1 LTGLKISNQSDI
13 ANLYQSIK
21 RIDEGGSIDAAVEK
35 FDTIKR
41 GFLFLAIQEYYRN
54 FENFNLLLKKYI
66 SDKTPK
72 NILIILKINLV
83 LIFFSKKPQ
92 HAIVHDAVE
101 FSKQFD
107 KSKLINAVLR
117 NILRDKENLT
127 LEKNLP
133 DNFKKI
139 LDKIFSSNK
148 IREYLYQTFFIKPV
162 DFQISLNDHKEA
174 IYEKRVL
181 PFKSK
186 LLKNC
191 FVQDIGN
198 YEVIN
203 TTHQFFKSKK
213 VLDVCSAPGGK
224 SILLHS
230 LGYEVDCID
239 KSNAQIIKFKQN
251 LKRLGLNIK
260 IQKKD
265 FLKLTINQ
273 SISSILLD
281 APCSALGTFRRNPD
295 VASKINQSKL
305 KRNQKIQIQML
316 DKAINNLN
324 ENGIIVY
331 IVCSFHPFETINVID
346 KICQKHKNIRT
357 LSLQSDKMIK
367 RQNGYFIN
375 PLKFKELGGSDIF
388 FVSVLEKTK

>member
-1 LTGLKISNQSDI
+1 M
-13 ANLYQSIK
+13 
-21 RIDEGGSIDAAVEK
+21 
-35 FDTIKR
+35 
-41 GFLFLAIQEYYRN
+41 
-54 FENFNLLLKKYI
+54 LKKYI

-83 LIFFSKKPQ
+83 LIFFSNKPQ

-117 NILRDKENLT
+117 NILRDKENLII
-127 LEKNLP
+127 EKILP
-133 DNFKKI
+133 DNFQKV
-139 LDKIFSSNK
+139 LDKIFSSTK
-148 IREYLYQTFFIKPV
+148 IREYIYQTFFTKPV
-162 DFQISLNDHKEA
+162 DYQISLSDHKEA

-198 YEVIN
+198 YEVIH

-213 VLDVCSAPGGK
+213 ILDVCSAPGGK

-251 LKRLGLNIK
+251 LKRLDLNLN

-265 FLKLTINQ
+265 FLKLTTNKNMQ
-273 SISSILLD
+273 SILLD

-316 DKAINNLN
+316 DKAINILD

-346 KICQKHKNIRT
+346 KIAQKHKNIRT
-357 LSLQSDKMIK
+357 LNLQSNKMIK

-375 PLKFKELGGSDIF
+375 PLTFKELGGSDIF
-388 FVSVLEKTK
+388 FVSVLEKTR

>member
-1 LTGLKISNQSDI
+1 M
-13 ANLYQSIK
+13 
-21 RIDEGGSIDAAVEK
+21 
-35 FDTIKR
+35 
-41 GFLFLAIQEYYRN
+41 
-54 FENFNLLLKKYI
+54 
-66 SDKTPK
+66 
-72 NILIILKINLV
+72 V

-117 NILRDKENLT
+117 NILREKENLT
-127 LEKNLP
+127 LDKNLP
-133 DNFKKI
+133 DNFRKV

-148 IREYLYQTFFIKPV
+148 IREYLHESFFTKPA
-162 DFQISLNDHKEA
+162 DYQISLSDHKEA

-198 YEVIN
+198 YEVIHA
-203 TTHQFFKSKK
+203 THQFFKSKK

-230 LGYEVDCID
+230 LGYEVSCID

-251 LKRLGLNIK
+251 LKRLNLDIN

-295 VASKINQSKL
+295 VASKMNQSKL
-305 KRNQKIQIQML
+305 KQNQKIQLQML
-316 DKAINNLN
+316 DKAIQML
-324 ENGIIVY
+324 EDHGVIIY

-346 KICQKHKNIRT
+346 KIVQKHKNIRT
-357 LSLQSDKMIK
+357 LSLQSDKMLK

-375 PLKFKELGGSDIF
+375 PLKFKDLGGSDIF

>member
-1 LTGLKISNQSDI
+1 
-13 ANLYQSIK
+13 
-21 RIDEGGSIDAAVEK
+21 
-35 FDTIKR
+35 
-41 GFLFLAIQEYYRN
+41 
-54 FENFNLLLKKYI
+54 LLKKYI
-66 SDKTPK
+66 SDRTPK
-72 NILIILKINLV
+72 NIYIILKINLV

-117 NILRDKENLT
+117 NILRDQENLK

-133 DNFKKI
+133 DNFQKV
-139 LDKIFSSNK
+139 LDKIFSSSK
-148 IREYLYQTFFIKPV
+148 IREYLYQTFFTKPT
-162 DFQISLNDHKEA
+162 DYQISLNNHKEA

-198 YEVIN
+198 YEVIH
-203 TTHQFFKSKK
+203 TTHQFFQSKK
-213 VLDVCSAPGGK
+213 ILDVCSAPGGK

-239 KSNAQIIKFKQN
+239 KSNSQIIKFKQN

-265 FLKLTINQ
+265 FLKLTKNQ
-273 SISSILLD
+273 NISSILLD

-316 DKAINNLN
+316 DKAINILD

-346 KICQKHKNIRT
+346 KIAQKHKNIRT
-357 LSLQSDKMIK
+357 LSLDSDKMIK

-375 PLKFKELGGSDIF
+375 PLKFKDLGGSDIF
-388 FVSVLEKTK
+388 FVSVLKKTK

>member
-1 LTGLKISNQSDI
+1 M
-13 ANLYQSIK
+13 
-21 RIDEGGSIDAAVEK
+21 
-35 FDTIKR
+35 
-41 GFLFLAIQEYYRN
+41 
-54 FENFNLLLKKYI
+54 LKKYI

-117 NILRDKENLT
+117 NILRDQENLT

-133 DNFKKI
+133 DNFQKV
-139 LDKIFSSNK
+139 LDKIFSSSK
-148 IREYLYQTFFIKPV
+148 IREYLYQTFFTKPI
-162 DFQISLNDHKEA
+162 DYQISLNNHKEA

-198 YEVIN
+198 YEVIR
-203 TTHQFFKSKK
+203 TIHQFFQSKK
-213 VLDVCSAPGGK
+213 ILDVCSAPGGK

-230 LGYEVDCID
+230 LGYELDCID
-239 KSNAQIIKFKQN
+239 KSNSQIIKFKQN

-265 FLKLTINQ
+265 FLKLTKNQ
-273 SISSILLD
+273 NISSILLD

-316 DKAINNLN
+316 DKAINILD

-346 KICQKHKNIRT
+346 KIAQKHKNIRT
-357 LSLQSDKMIK
+357 LSLDSDKMIK

-375 PLKFKELGGSDIF
+375 PLKFKDLGGSDIF
-388 FVSVLEKTK
+388 FVSVLKKTK

>member
-1 LTGLKISNQSDI
+1 M
-13 ANLYQSIK
+13 
-21 RIDEGGSIDAAVEK
+21 
-35 FDTIKR
+35 
-41 GFLFLAIQEYYRN
+41 
-54 FENFNLLLKKYI
+54 
-66 SDKTPK
+66 
-72 NILIILKINLV
+72 

-117 NILRDKENLT
+117 NILRDQENIT
-127 LEKNLP
+127 IKKNLP
-133 DNFKKI
+133 DNFQKS

-148 IREYLYQTFFIKPV
+148 IREYLYQTFFAKPL
-162 DFQISLNDHKEA
+162 DYQISLSDHKEA

-181 PFKSK
+181 PLKSK

-191 FVQDIGN
+191 FIQDIGN
-198 YEVIN
+198 YEVIHA
-203 TTHQFFKSKK
+203 THHFFQSKK
-213 VLDVCSAPGGK
+213 ILDVCSAPGGK

-239 KSNAQIIKFKQN
+239 KSNSQIIKFKQN
-251 LKRLGLNIK
+251 LKRLDLNLN

-265 FLKLTINQ
+265 FLKFKINKN
-273 SISSILLD
+273 IPSILLD

-316 DKAINNLN
+316 DKAINILD

-346 KICQKHKNIRT
+346 KITQNHKNIRT
-357 LSLQSDKMIK
+357 LNLQSDKMIK

-375 PLKFKELGGSDIF
+375 PLTFKELGGSDIF